1 MKKEENAVVSNVD
14 QLVTEVDRFGH
25 KLGYIKKQ
33 NSVTNLNSIEIEKV
47 IAEIDASLNSMSF
60 FNMAIIP
67 TTFILS
73 FITGILIAALD
84 ELTITERLIAG
95 TSVGVFCGVLL
106 LLSLGLK
113 ELSYQRNYLK
123 NILIMYVKYK

>member
-1 MKKEENAVVSNVD
+1 MKKEGNGVVSNIN
-14 QLVTEVDRFGH
+14 QLVTEVDRYGH
-25 KLGYIKKQ
+25 KLGYINKQ
-33 NSVTNLNSIEIEKV
+33 DSVTNLNSIEIEKV
-47 IAEIDASLNSMSF
+47 IAEIDASHNSMSF

-73 FITGILIAALD
+73 FITGILIATLD
-84 ELTITERLIAG
+84 ELTLTERLIAG

-106 LLSLGLK
+106 LLALGLK

-123 NILIMYVKYK
+123 NILIVYFKYK